1 MSKDKLP
8 VEFFLEFFTIAMIQL
23 AVVETNRYARQ
34 AGTSG
39 WVDVTSSEIM
49 TLLALQI
56 FFGVFSAPEVDMYF
70 GVGTQ
75 AWGGLIAFRVSDYM
89 SRHRYWQLLSH
100 LHFADNSKIPDVT
113 KDRTAKVKPLLALK

>member
-1 MSKDKLP
+1 M
-8 VEFFLEFFTIAMIQL
+8 EFFLEFFTIAMIQL

-75 AWGGLIAFRVSDYM
+75 AWGGLIAFRVSD
-89 SRHRYWQLLSH
+89 
-100 LHFADNSKIPDVT
+100 I
-113 KDRTAKVKPLLALK
+113 